1 MKPEPDPRTDPQ
13 VDGKDQTLASG
24 PPLAQKK
31 FSKSTVGFD
40 SPLRLTGQPD
50 FPENSRMFGFG
61 KDKDGKGGSGDD
73 QLAPEVAK
81 RSQTFSGA
89 VGDPTPDEALALLK
103 EGNRAFLTGQGVLE
117 QVSADDL
124 DEALQAGQKPFAVI
138 VGCADSRTPP
148 TILFN
153 QGLGRLF
160 IVRVAGNTLDR
171 RGVASVVYAVKHL
184 KTPLVVI
191 LGHTGC
197 GAVAAAEA
205 VVDGRAELDPALEDM
220 ITPIIPA
227 VLTVRHRGAPDLAVA
242 AVEENACRVARRLRT
257 LENALDDAL
266 DTGGLKI
273 VAAVKDLRTGEVRF
287 LD

>member
-1 MKPEPDPRTDPQ
+1 
-13 VDGKDQTLASG
+13 
-24 PPLAQKK
+24 
-31 FSKSTVGFD
+31 
-40 SPLRLTGQPD
+40 
-50 FPENSRMFGFG
+50 MFGWG
-61 KDKDGKGGSGDD
+61 KNGKGGDGKGTE
-73 QLAPEVAK
+73 PPPPPR

-89 VGDPTPDEALALLK
+89 VGDLTPDEALALLK
-103 EGNRAFLTGQGVLE
+103 DGNRAFLSGQGVLE
-117 QVSADDL
+117 QVTAEDL
-124 DEALQAGQKPFAVI
+124 DEHLQAGQRPFAVI

-184 KTPLVVI
+184 KVPLVVV

-205 VVDGRAELDPALEDM
+205 IVDGRAEMDPALEDM
-220 ITPIIPA
+220 LTPIIPSVISA
-227 VLTVRHRGAPDLAVA
+227 RHKGSADASVA
-242 AVEENACRVARRLRT
+242 AVEENARHVAHRLRK
-257 LENALDDAL
+257 LENALDEVLAD
-266 DTGGLKI
+266 GRLKI
-273 VAAVKDLRTGEVRF
+273 VSAVKDLRSGEVRF

>member
-1 MKPEPDPRTDPQ
+1 
-13 VDGKDQTLASG
+13 
-24 PPLAQKK
+24 
-31 FSKSTVGFD
+31 
-40 SPLRLTGQPD
+40 
-50 FPENSRMFGFG
+50 MFGGLFG
-61 KDKDGKGGSGDD
+61 GGKGKGDD
-73 QLAPEVAK
+73 SKGPTPTPPPK

-89 VGDPTPDEALALLK
+89 VGDLSPDEALALLK
-103 EGNRAFLTGQGVLE
+103 EGNRAFLSGAGVLE
-117 QVSADDL
+117 QVTAEDL
-124 DEALQAGQKPFAVI
+124 DEHLQAGQHPFAVI

-184 KTPLVVI
+184 KAPLIVV

-205 VVDGRAELDPALEDM
+205 IVDGRAEMDPALEDM
-220 ITPIIPA
+220 LTPIIPA
-227 VLTVRHRGAPDLAVA
+227 VLASRHKGPENKAVA
-242 AVEENACRVARRLRT
+242 AVEENARHVAHRLRT

-266 DTGGLKI
+266 NSGRVKI
-273 VAAVKDLRTGEVRF
+273 VSAVKDLRSGEVRF

>member
-1 MKPEPDPRTDPQ
+1 
-13 VDGKDQTLASG
+13 
-24 PPLAQKK
+24 
-31 FSKSTVGFD
+31 
-40 SPLRLTGQPD
+40 
-50 FPENSRMFGFG
+50 MFGFG
-61 KDKDGKGGSGDD
+61 KGGNGTGGPGKGSIPPVS
-73 QLAPEVAK
+73 AR
-81 RSQTFSGA
+81 RSQTFSGN
-89 VGDPTPDEALALLK
+89 VGDLTPDQALAFLK
-103 EGNRAFLTGQGVLE
+103 EGNRAFLSGQGVLE
-117 QVSADDL
+117 QVSAHDL
-124 DEALQAGQKPFAVI
+124 DEDLQAGQKPFAVI

-197 GAVAAAEA
+197 GAVGAAEA

-227 VLTVRHRGAPDLAVA
+227 VLTARQKGAPDQGVA
-242 AVEENACRVARRLRT
+242 AVEENACRVANRLRT
-257 LENALDDAL
+257 LENALDESL
-266 DTGGLKI
+266 SSGKLKI
-273 VAAVKDLRTGEVRF
+273 VAAVKDLRSGQVRF
-287 LD
+287 LDEAQ

>member
-1 MKPEPDPRTDPQ
+1 
-13 VDGKDQTLASG
+13 
-24 PPLAQKK
+24 
-31 FSKSTVGFD
+31 
-40 SPLRLTGQPD
+40 
-50 FPENSRMFGFG
+50 MFGGLFGGG
-61 KDKDGKGGSGDD
+61 KDKNGNGHGKDA
-73 QLAPEVAK
+73 APPSPA
-81 RSQTFSGA
+81 RRTQAFSGA
-89 VGDPTPDEALALLK
+89 VGDLSPDEALELLK
-103 EGNRAFLTGQGVLE
+103 AGNRAFLSGQGVLS
-117 QVSADDL
+117 QVSAEDL
-124 DEALQAGQKPFAVI
+124 DEHLQAGQRPFAVI

-184 KTPLVVI
+184 HVPLVVV

-205 VVDGRAELDPALEDM
+205 IVDGRAEMDPALEDM
-220 ITPIIPA
+220 LTPIIPA
-227 VLTVRHRGAPDLAVA
+227 VLASRHKGAADASVA
-242 AVEENACRVARRLRT
+242 AVEENARHVAYRLRK

-266 DTGGLKI
+266 ASGRLKI
-273 VAAVKDLRTGEVRF
+273 VSAVKDLRSGEVRF